1 MPGDHWNACRLTG
14 RQDVPFGVIN
24 AIFLTRIVDRLGTKL
39 GQCDGC
45 VVDDDTRRAS
55 FKIQFLILL
64 TSVITLVYK
73 VMHLRALPA
82 VWREHEQLLVEGR
95 QLADRLSVL
104 EASAQHRGLAAPTD
118 SDWDSDSGLETAV
131 DAATDRLGR
140 DADAEAA
147 AESGYLGFGRGAYE
161 APARQDSN
169 HAGTGAPVVAVHVRD
184 HPTLAHLHARR

>member
-1 MPGDHWNACRLTG
+1 
-14 RQDVPFGVIN
+14 VIN

-104 EASAQHRGLAAPTD
+104 EASAQPGAGLAAPTD
-118 SDWDSDSGLETAV
+118 SDSDSDSETAV

-147 AESGYLGFGRGAYE
+147 AESGYLGFGSGAYE
-161 APARQDSN
+161 APARQDSDR
-169 HAGTGAPVVAVHVRD
+169 AGTCAPVAAVHVRD
-184 HPTLAHLHARR
+184 HPTLAHLHAWR

>member
-1 MPGDHWNACRLTG
+1 MPTG

-24 AIFLTRIVDRLGTKL
+24 GIFLTRIVDSLGTKL

-45 VVDDDTRRAS
+45 VIDDDTRRAS

-73 VMHLRALPA
+73 VMQLRALPA

-104 EASAQHRGLAAPTD
+104 EASAQPGAGLAAPP
-118 SDWDSDSGLETAV
+118 DSDSETDSETAV

-147 AESGYLGFGRGAYE
+147 AESVQLGCGRIASE
-161 APARQDSN
+161 APAGQDSD

-184 HPTLAHLHARR
+184 HPTLAHLHAWH

>member
-1 MPGDHWNACRLTG
+1 MPTG

-24 AIFLTRIVDRLGTKL
+24 AIFLTRIVGSEL

-45 VVDDDTRRAS
+45 FVDDKTRLAS
-55 FKIQFLILL
+55 FEIQFLILL

-73 VMHLRALPA
+73 VMHLRALPD

-104 EASAQHRGLAAPTD
+104 EASAQPGAGLAAPND
-118 SDWDSDSGLETAV
+118 SDLDSDSGLETAV
-131 DAATDRLGR
+131 DAGTDRLGR

-147 AESGYLGFGRGAYE
+147 AESVHLGCGRRASE
-161 APARQDSN
+161 APAWQDSD
-169 HAGTGAPVVAVHVRD
+169 HAGTGAPVVAVHARD
-184 HPTLAHLHARR
+184 HPTLAHLHAWH

>member
-1 MPGDHWNACRLTG
+1 
-14 RQDVPFGVIN
+14 VIN
-24 AIFLTRIVDRLGTKL
+24 SIFVTRIVDRLGTKL

-45 VVDDDTRRAS
+45 VIDDDTRRAS

-104 EASAQHRGLAAPTD
+104 EASAQPGAGLAAPP
-118 SDWDSDSGLETAV
+118 DSDSDSETAV

-140 DADAEAA
+140 DADAEAT
-147 AESGYLGFGRGAYE
+147 AESVHLGCGRRASE
-161 APARQDSN
+161 APAGQDSD

-184 HPTLAHLHARR
+184 HPTLAHLHAWH

>member
-1 MPGDHWNACRLTG
+1 M
-14 RQDVPFGVIN
+14 IN
-24 AIFLTRIVDRLGTKL
+24 AIFLTRILDSLGTKL

-45 VVDDDTRRAS
+45 FVDDETRRAS

-104 EASAQHRGLAAPTD
+104 EASAQSGTGLAAPSD
-118 SDWDSDSGLETAV
+118 SDSDSGSGSGLETAV

-140 DADAEAA
+140 DVDAEAA
-147 AESGYLGFGRGAYE
+147 AESGFLGFGRGAYE

-184 HPTLAHLHARR
+184 HPTLAHLHAWH